1 MKDFAIVGSGVSGG
15 RIAWELTQ
23 AGAKCVLIEAGK
35 NHFAKTYPNN
45 ELDYSSQLFWGGGL
59 ELSDDGK
66 LGFLR
71 AKCVGGTSIV
81 NQALLDEFDD
91 NAWDDWRSISGINF
105 FKSESFSKYYESIFK
120 EVPHSQIPE
129 KHYNRNSKI
138 FIQAFEN
145 LKYGWK
151 PLVRAQTDCKLDH
164 GTDCIVCL
172 GGCPRE
178 SKQSSAVTG
187 IRWALQKGLE
197 LESSFE
203 VSKINIEKDRV
214 TVYGEQNGNKKEI
227 AAANVFLAAGALGNS
242 SILIRSGLKKKLPG
256 LGTRFTCHPQF
267 MTYAL
272 FEEPVNSHKGAF
284 QCVKSYDTKLREKG
298 VKLEN
303 VFAPPIGT
311 AMLLP
316 GYGKKHHSLMKKYKY
331 MASMEVA
338 LRDDACGTI
347 AVTNSGKI
355 VLKKKLT
362 YGDWKKAKFGLEL
375 VKDFFQSVGA
385 KEIIPC
391 MQGFGLHLMGGCP
404 IGTDS
409 SKFVVDPEFKL
420 HGHSNVWIADSSIF
434 PSAPGINPSFTIM
447 ALSKMAAEKASKR

>member
-15 RIAWELTQ
+15 RIAWELTK

-35 NHFAKTYPNN
+35 NYSTKSYPNN

-59 ELSDDGK
+59 ELSSDGK

-91 NAWDDWRSISGINF
+91 SAWDEWQSISGVDF
-105 FKSESFSKYYESIFK
+105 FNSDFFSKHYESILS
-120 EVPHSQIPE
+120 ETPHSPIPE

-145 LKYGWK
+145 LKFGWK
-151 PLVRAQTDCKLDH
+151 PLIRAQTDCKLDH
-164 GTDCIVCL
+164 GSDCIVCL
-172 GGCPRE
+172 GGCPRD
-178 SKQSSAVTG
+178 SKQSAAVTG
-187 IRWALQKGLE
+187 IRWALEKGLE

-203 VSKINIEKDRV
+203 IFEIKISNDHV
-214 TVYGEQNGNKKEI
+214 TIFGEQNGKKREVT
-227 AAANVFLAAGALGNS
+227 AAKLFLAAGALGNS
-242 SILIRSGLKKKLPG
+242 SILIRSGLKKKIPG
-256 LGTRFTCHPQF
+256 IGTRFTCHPQF

-272 FEEPVNSHKGAF
+272 FDEPVNAHKGAF
-284 QCVKSYDTKLREKG
+284 QSVKSYDPQLRKKG
-298 VKLEN
+298 IKLEN

-311 AMLLP
+311 AMLMP
-316 GYGKKHHSLMKKYKY
+316 GYGKKHHELMRKYKF

-338 LRDDACGTI
+338 IRDDACGKI
-347 AVTNSGKI
+347 DVTNDGKI
-355 VLKKKLT
+355 VLNKKMTCDDWEKSK
-362 YGDWKKAKFGLEL
+362 YGLNL
-375 VKDFFQSVGA
+375 VRDFFASVGS

-404 IGTDS
+404 IGADS
-409 SKFVVDPEFKL
+409 SRFVVDPDLNL
-420 HGHSNVWIADSSIF
+420 HGHRNVWIADSSIF

-447 ALSKMAAEKASKR
+447 ALSQLAAQKAVTR